1 MFQLINTEHKNQL
14 ESIAK
19 GISKHP
25 INETAHALHLLIERI
40 RNDIPQKKKIS
51 YGRYSIIKK
60 LGLELFPLIDQTQT
74 NVLSF
79 SKQIFEN
86 NDLDNF
92 VRSLAM
98 QLISIYGL
106 EKQKLKPVLELF
118 EKSAGDESWE
128 LRECSAGFIRKL
140 IREHPTEM
148 KTWYLKMSKSD
159 NAFYRRFST
168 ESIRPVADN
177 KWFLKEPDF
186 CFSILENMYQESD
199 PYPRSSV
206 GNSLSDWT
214 RHDKE
219 RVYAII
225 EKLVKSK
232 NKHSYWIAY
241 RACRNLVKKE
251 PGRVMDLL
259 NIDEYTYKKRNYK
272 RTDFK

>member
-1 MFQLINTEHKNQL
+1 MFQLINTEHKNQM

-25 INETAHALHLLIERI
+25 IKETAHALHLLIERI

-74 NVLSF
+74 DVLSF
-79 SKQIFEN
+79 SRQIFEN
-86 NDLDNF
+86 FDLDNF

-106 EKQKLKPVLELF
+106 EKQNLKPVLELF
-118 EKSAGDESWE
+118 EKAAGDESWE

-140 IREHPTEM
+140 IRKHPTEM
-148 KTWYLKMSKSD
+148 KAWYFKMSKSD

-168 ESIRPVADN
+168 ESMRPVADN

-206 GNSLSDWT
+206 GNSLSDWA

-225 EKLVKSK
+225 EKLVKSN